1 MVVFIWGLATRD
13 RVPKPPGGGGDAAR
27 LICIALRPKVLL
39 LPNTSPP
46 PRPLTDFFSYGAA
59 NNKGK
64 QKQTNKELTNFN
76 ECRRAAVAGCR
87 SFILV
92 TRNFSVSGKYFSSA
106 VILESDTNISQ
117 LE

>member
-1 MVVFIWGLATRD
+1 MAVFIWGLVRRD
-13 RVPKPPGGGGDAAR
+13 RVPKPPGRGGDAAR
-27 LICIALRPKVLL
+27 VICIALRPIVLLL

-76 ECRRAAVAGCR
+76 ERRRAAVAAG
-87 SFILV
+87 
-92 TRNFSVSGKYFSSA
+92 FS
-106 VILESDTNISQ
+106 
-117 LE
+117 